1 MNTTYIASRPVPLS
15 QQQFRLNHHWISHP
29 QPGCT
34 SRGNG
39 DRDVGIGSYRCRQLS
54 GIIVFL
60 LDAFAS
66 SRPGSGCAL
75 FASLGSQLS
84 HLFLLLLNLKTRNWQ
99 RVLTSLHYHNPLS
112 QRSGWIHPVWCFCS
126 TSPLPYKDL
135 SVPPYENNH
144 NELFSPSV
152 KMF

>member
-15 QQQFRLNHHWISHP
+15 QQQFGLNHHWISHP

-75 FASLGSQLS
+75 FVSLGSQLS

-112 QRSGWIHPVWCFCS
+112 QRRAVKSIQFDASVL
-126 TSPLPYKDL
+126 PLPCLIKTCQSL
-135 SVPPYENNH
+135 HMRIITMSCF
-144 NELFSPSV
+144 LLL
-152 KMF
+152 